1 MAEINTPVA
10 KVLDGER
17 AATFDEQLIPRVT
30 KECLRRAPIV
40 KQDGPA
46 ETFVQ
51 LKLKKIL

>member
-30 KECLRRAPIV
+30 KRMSPTRTDCKTGR
-40 KQDGPA
+40 
-46 ETFVQ
+46 TC
-51 LKLKKIL
+51 

>member
-30 KECLRRAPIV
+30 KRMSPMRTDCKTGR
-40 KQDGPA
+40 
-46 ETFVQ
+46 TC
-51 LKLKKIL
+51 

>member
-46 ETFVQ
+46 ESFVQ